1 MLIWLDNFLQRCVI
15 SICELILTTKI
26 KDYNDLK
33 DQSLLSAFSDVY
45 DTVWEA
51 KTIISLTGRYFSYKS
66 LWSFGSVNKVTFWAY
81 PKRSLFSSCLVS

>member
-1 MLIWLDNFLQRCVI
+1 MFLQRCVI

-51 KTIISLTGRYFSYKS
+51 KTIISLTSRCDNLVQSIKS
-66 LWSFGSVNKVTFWAY
+66 HFEST
-81 PKRSLFSSCLVS
+81 LFSSCLVS